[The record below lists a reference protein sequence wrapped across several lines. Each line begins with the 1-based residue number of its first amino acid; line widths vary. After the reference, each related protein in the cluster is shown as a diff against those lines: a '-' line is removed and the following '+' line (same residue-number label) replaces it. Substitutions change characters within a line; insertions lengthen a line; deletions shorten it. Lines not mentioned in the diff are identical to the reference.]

1 LPKHPPL
8 SSSGPSSNE
17 MRAFAYRLL
26 GRREYS
32 LVELE
37 NRIRQKWPE
46 AEDIGNLVEQL
57 AGENLVSD
65 QRYAEAFTRSRV
77 QRHQGPL
84 KIRAAMR
91 GKGVPDSIIAA
102 AMEAEAEHWLE
113 LAREWLQRQH
123 PGQLDFKDKQKYYR
137 RLVNRGFTHDQS
149 MDACKSPLGGDG

>member
-1 LPKHPPL
+1 
-8 SSSGPSSNE
+8 

-32 LVELE
+32 LVELG

-46 AEDIGNLVEQL
+46 AEDVGELVGQL

-65 QRYAEAFTRSRV
+65 ERYAEAFTRSRV

-102 AMEAEAEHWLE
+102 AMEAEADNWLE
-113 LAREWLQRQH
+113 LARNWLQKQQ
-123 PGQLDFKDKQKYYR
+123 PGRLSFKDKQKYYR
-137 RLVNRGFTHDQS
+137 RLVNRGFTHDQA
-149 MDACKSPLGGDG
+149 MDACRD